1 MINFYHRE
9 TNKGPEMTKTIIAR
23 VPIPD
28 HKALKMLC
36 ASNGES
42 INERIVKLVQDYIRE
57 HKAKVA

>member
-1 MINFYHRE
+1 
-9 TNKGPEMTKTIIAR
+9 MTKTIIAR
-23 VPIPD
+23 VPILD
-28 HKALKMLC
+28 HKTLKMLC